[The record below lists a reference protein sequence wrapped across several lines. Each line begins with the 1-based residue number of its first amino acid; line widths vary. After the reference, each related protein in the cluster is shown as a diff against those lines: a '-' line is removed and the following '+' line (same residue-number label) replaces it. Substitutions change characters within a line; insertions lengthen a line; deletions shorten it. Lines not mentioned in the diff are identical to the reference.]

1 MNSRD
6 EVIQINYHFHF
17 NDNREENIVITLDK
31 LNYIR
36 EKNKNIPDWVKL
48 EYEQCK
54 NCKITK
60 KDNIY
65 CPIALSLLSIIPHF
79 NDLVSYQEVLVTVD
93 TKERSYK
100 KKTTVHEGLSSL
112 LGILMVTSG
121 CPNMNILRPMVRFHL
136 PFASIEETIVRSVGS
151 YLLIQYFH
159 HKRGINPDIQLYG
172 LVEAYKQVQLV
183 NIGMTKRL
191 VSVSE
196 KDANVN
202 AVVLLDV
209 FAKELPETIM
219 EQLKDIEY
227 LYSDI

>member
-1 MNSRD
+1 MNNHN
-6 EVIQINYHFHF
+6 EIIQFIYHFYF
-17 NDNREENIVITLDK
+17 NDNRQENITITLDK
-31 LNYIR
+31 LNYVR
-36 EKNKNIPDWVKL
+36 GKNNNIPDWVKL

-60 KDNIY
+60 KDNLY
-65 CPIALSLLSIIPHF
+65 CPIALNLLSILPHF
-79 NDLVSYQEVLVTVD
+79 NDLVSFQQVLVTVE
-93 TKERSYK
+93 TKERTYK

-121 CPNMNILRPMVRFHL
+121 CPNMKILRPMVRFHL
-136 PFASIEETIVRSVGS
+136 PFATIEETIVRSVGS
-151 YLLIQYFH
+151 YLFIQYFRN
-159 HKRGINPDIQLYG
+159 KRGIDPDIQLSG
-172 LVEAYKQVQLV
+172 LLEAYKEVQLLNV
-183 NIGMTKRL
+183 GMTKRL
-191 VSVSE
+191 LAISG

-227 LYSDI
+227 LYADI